1 MLYFVKEQNK
11 VKIKSTV
18 DSEQCYGKMKRPVKL
33 KGQRQGHS
41 LIFPLKDRRVHRT
54 VGQLVKALEG
64 NPDDLSSM
72 STPHMV
78 EAKNQPLK
86 CPLASSRAPPQHN
99 KKYF

>member
-1 MLYFVKEQNK
+1 MLWENEEACEAEGTKA
-11 VKIKSTV
+11 
-18 DSEQCYGKMKRPVKL
+18 RPLLNFSFK
-33 KGQRQGHS
+33 
-41 LIFPLKDRRVHRT
+41 RRVHKT
-54 VGQLVKALEG
+54 VGQLVKALVG